1 MFACKA
7 LSVASAFGT
16 HHFLLFV
23 GDRGVGLVGPLACLT
38 SNKKKKINQQYAIAR
53 VWLSARTL
61 GRICLLARMCM

>member
-7 LSVASAFGT
+7 LSVASAFET

-23 GDRGVGLVGPLACLT
+23 GDGGVGLLDCIT

-53 VWLSARTL
+53 IWLSARTL
-61 GRICLLARMCM
+61 ERICLLARMCM